1 MSVGGDDVLVAAS
14 VALYDGEVG
23 GGMVQSV
30 ACAGVGVG
38 GGACELG
45 VVDGV
50 GGHGVFLFLAWCF
63 LLRLYSITGS
73 PLVSTCVDTRR
84 WGAWPLVVTWVCGYG

>member
-1 MSVGGDDVLVAAS
+1 MPVGGDDVLVALS

-23 GGMVQSV
+23 GGVVQGV
-30 ACAGVGVG
+30 ACVGVGVG

-50 GGHGVFLFLAWCF
+50 GGRGVFSFLRGVFSCAYVLSRVA
-63 LLRLYSITGS
+63 LLCLH
-73 PLVSTCVDTRR
+73 V
-84 WGAWPLVVTWVCGYG
+84 